1 MRDIMRGLLTR
12 GLFFLLVG
20 WVPMSGYPAPVPTA
34 QLNQPCLACH
44 ADGDIQGIS
53 TDKVQANL
61 FVSADK
67 YHDSVHGE
75 VPCIACHQSKP
86 ESKGFSVTPHVLKP
100 DGDQNCESCHGVVMR
115 DTVHAV
121 QQSVHS
127 EKIAKGLFSCTS
139 CHNAHTM
146 TVGELNHPTKQ
157 RIADDNLMC
166 TNCHSRAGV
175 FTQLSGGKS
184 ATSQDMAHS
193 ALPYASEHLNRL
205 RCIDCHA
212 DAADTTL
219 HRILPSSQ
227 TISCEQ
233 CHGDGALLTARLK
246 TFAPDEN
253 AIAGSLL
260 GKGLFDDTA
269 LREKLTTVAPTVPVV
284 RQIDGVLFTD
294 TYMIGNNGSGQADR
308 FIVWALGGLVALL
321 IFHGLGRLIMSP
333 RTADMPMEKS
343 YLYTLPVRS
352 WHWMNALCF
361 AVLIISGFALH
372 WVSARFSL
380 WVDVHNIAGVSLCV
394 IWLGFILVAIFGNG
408 HHYQVR
414 WQGIVGRVIL
424 QTRYYLYGIFR
435 GQPHPEHASSEAKF
449 NILQQLGYVGV
460 MFLLLPLLIVT
471 GLLMMYPG
479 YTPETLF
486 ALPGKQIVAWIHY
499 GLAVVM
505 VTFIIVHLYLCS
517 TGDTPGALIKG
528 MLDGFHRARKQK

>member
-1 MRDIMRGLLTR
+1 MRGLLTR
-12 GLFFLLVG
+12 SFFFLLVG
-20 WVPMSGYPAPVPTA
+20 AMPLAGFSAPIPTE

-44 ADGDIQGIS
+44 ADEDIEGIS
-53 TDKVQANL
+53 TDKVQNNL
-61 FVSADK
+61 FVSPDK

-86 ESKGFSVTPHVLKP
+86 GSEGFSVTPHVLNAG
-100 DGDQNCESCHGVVMR
+100 GDKNCESCHGVVMR

-146 TVGELNHPTKQ
+146 TAGEINHPGKQ

-175 FTQLSGGKS
+175 FTQLSGGKAS
-184 ATSQDMAHS
+184 TSQDMAHS
-193 ALPYASEHLNRL
+193 VLPYATEHLKSL

-212 DAADTTL
+212 DIADTTL
-219 HRILPSSQ
+219 HRIQPASQ
-227 TISCEQ
+227 TIGCEQ
-233 CHGDGALLTARLK
+233 CHGDSALLATRLK
-246 TFAPDEN
+246 TFAPDED
-253 AIAGSLL
+253 ALVGSLL
-260 GKGLFDDTA
+260 GKGLFDDTS
-269 LREKLTTVAPTVPVV
+269 LREKLATVAPRVPMV

-308 FIVWALGGLVALL
+308 LIAWGLGGFVVLL
-321 IFHGLGRLIMSP
+321 LCHGFGRLIMSR

-343 YLYTLPVRS
+343 YLYTLPVRC
-352 WHWMNALCF
+352 WHWLNALCF
-361 AVLIISGFALH
+361 AALIISGCALH

-380 WVDVHNIAGVSLCV
+380 WVDVHNIAGVALCV

-408 HHYQVR
+408 HHYRVR
-414 WQGIVGRVIL
+414 WQGFVGRFIR

-435 GQPHPEHASSEAKF
+435 GEYHPEHASSEAKF
-449 NILQQLGYVGV
+449 NILQQLGYICV
-460 MFLLLPLLIVT
+460 MFLLLPMLIVT
-471 GLLMMYPG
+471 GLLMMFPAL
-479 YTPETLF
+479 TPETLL
-486 ALPGKQIVAWIHY
+486 ALPGRQVVAWLHY

-505 VTFIIVHLYLCS
+505 VVFIIVHLYLCS

-528 MLDGFHRARKQK
+528 MLDGFHRSRKKK

>member
-1 MRDIMRGLLTR
+1 MRGLLTR

-20 WVPMSGYPAPVPTA
+20 WIPLSGYCAPVPAA

-61 FVSADK
+61 VVSADK

-75 VPCIACHQSKP
+75 VPCIACHQSQP
-86 ESKGFSVTPHVLKP
+86 GSEGFSVTPHVLKP
-100 DGDQNCESCHGVVMR
+100 GDDQNCESCHGVAMR

-146 TVGELNHPTKQ
+146 TAGELNHPGKQ
-157 RIADDNLMC
+157 RVADDNLMC

-175 FTQLSGGKS
+175 FTQLSGGKRS
-184 ATSQDMAHS
+184 TSQDMAHS
-193 ALPYASEHLNRL
+193 ALPYASEHLNSL

-219 HRILPSSQ
+219 HRILPASKA
-227 TISCEQ
+227 ISCVQ
-233 CHGDGALLTARLK
+233 CHGDGTLLTARRK

-253 AIAGSLL
+253 AMAGSLL
-260 GKGLFDDTA
+260 GKGLFDDVS
-269 LREKLTTVAPTVPVV
+269 LREKLTAVAPPVPAV

-308 FIVWALGGLVALL
+308 FIAWALGGFVVLL
-321 IFHGLGRLIMSP
+321 LCHGLGRLIMS
-333 RTADMPMEKS
+333 RRKADMPLEKS
-343 YLYTLPVRS
+343 YLYTLPVRC
-352 WHWMNALCF
+352 WHWLNALCF
-361 AVLIISGFALH
+361 AALIISGCALH

-394 IWLGFILVAIFGNG
+394 IWLGFILVAMCGNG

-414 WQGIVGRVIL
+414 WQGITGQLIR

-435 GQPHPEHASSEAKF
+435 GEPHPEHASPAAKF
-449 NILQQLGYVGV
+449 NILQQLGYIGV

-486 ALPGKQIVAWIHY
+486 ALPGKQVVAWLHY
-499 GLAVVM
+499 ALAVVM
-505 VTFIIVHLYLCS
+505 VAFIIVHLYLCS